1 MGIIDSVKRIIN
13 RLNPFKK
20 KDGKEVVKKLLE
32 NPTSIAKGIR
42 DKDIEDGTVLYFEYS
57 AKDTDS
63 VYDMK
68 PLIIVFGI
76 SRGYVLG
83 LNFHWIEM
91 EHRKKLV
98 EHIIK
103 VNTKNN
109 RIQVPLKFHYKDF
122 KPLLRDEAFRHA
134 VRLYIRK
141 RMSLNGVVIDPKY
154 LLDAVRLELQHFV
167 S

>member
-1 MGIIDSVKRIIN
+1 MGIIDSVKRVLS

-98 EHIIK
+98 EYIIK
-103 VNTKNN
+103 INTKNN

-122 KPLLRDEAFRHA
+122 RPLLRDETFRHA